1 MRYLLFFLILC
12 NITMI
17 PQNNNNLKERIEE
30 KFSAEEG
37 DFALAFEDLTT
48 GEQILINEKESFHA
62 ASTMKTP
69 VMMEVFKQAHD
80 GKFSLNDSVVVNNE
94 FKSIVD
100 SSLYSMNI
108 NEDSGEGL
116 YQFIGQK
123 RTIYQLLFD
132 MVTLSSNLATN
143 ILIDITGAENVMK
156 TLNQY
161 GIKDIKVLRGVEDIR
176 AFRAGLNNTVTAYD
190 LMLTYKL
197 LANREFI
204 TPEISDSIA
213 DVLLKQKHKDRIPA
227 KLPND
232 VKVAHKTGW
241 ITGVG
246 HDSGFIILPDGRKY
260 VLVLLSKNVKN
271 DAKVKE
277 MHADISL
284 MIYEQLINKQ

>member
-1 MRYLLFFLILC
+1 
-12 NITMI
+12 MI
-17 PQNNNNLKERIEE
+17 PQNNNDLKERIEE

-143 ILIDITGAENVMK
+143 ILIDITGADNVMK

-161 GIKDIKVLRGVEDIR
+161 GIKDMKVLRGVEDIK

-213 DVLLKQKHKDRIPA
+213 DVLLKQRHKDRIPA